1 MNDKYYTPSIEEF
14 HVGFECEYYSSHA
27 DKFISIV
34 LNESNFSTNS
44 LDGSFDDD
52 YVFSGNY
59 HSDNKFR
66 VKYLDSEDIESLGF
80 DKTAEYGK
88 YIEFNDNIKAFNPSS
103 TKLLYNTD
111 TNLINIESFTFEEE
125 SSLPLFHGI
134 VKNKSELVR
143 LLKQLNIIK

>member
-1 MNDKYYTPSIEEF
+1 MEDKYYQPSIEEF
-14 HVGFECEYYSSHA
+14 HVGFECESNYILINNSEKDKS
-27 DKFISIV
+27 KFIQFTFTRDNLAYMIDAYV
-34 LNESNFSTNS
+34 EDAYPNE
-44 LDGSFDDD
+44 
-52 YVFSGNY
+52 
-59 HSDNKFR
+59 FR

-80 DKTAEYGK
+80 YKTAEYGK

-111 TNLINIESFTFEEE
+111 TNLMNIESFTFEEE

-143 LLKQLNIIK
+143 LLKQLSIIK